1 MRENKSLVTVPIEFV
16 LKRHNQNLFKAV
28 FGRRIVPGTR
38 PHERMFLFCFRV
50 AICLI
55 LLNAISQEHFEGMY

>member
-28 FGRRIVPGTR
+28 FGRR

-55 LLNAISQEHFEGMY
+55 LLSAISQEHFEGMD